1 MINPPGLAPLVDAV
15 DQRRHAGIFAP
26 YHNCAY
32 GFSLY
37 TCFHRNRPNL
47 GDGLPGRAS
56 NPVTSLLSSLNQARA
71 SNLPCGPYQVTG
83 QPAAYT
89 LFTARH

>member
-1 MINPPGLAPLVDAV
+1 MPLINAVTPVYLPPTTTAHMVSP
-15 DQRRHAGIFAP
+15 
-26 YHNCAY
+26 
-32 GFSLY
+32 LY

-56 NPVTSLLSSLNQARA
+56 SPVASLLSSLNQARA